1 MLLSQEFAEL
11 SRLDCPPSSR
21 SLLLEPCAWCRAV
34 RIAWLVD
41 LGRYTSGTHPNRKQ
55 PTQPYATNARQ
66 PAMPTQLTSTNA
78 TNALGHALRRRWRRF
93 ESCRGHT
100 LESRCLLDYSGLV

>member
-41 LGRYTSGTHPNRKQ
+41 LRRYTSGTHPSRNQ
-55 PTQPYATNARQ
+55 PTQPHPTNASQ
-66 PAMPTQLTSTNA
+66 PAKLTHPASTNA
-78 TNALGHALRRRWRRF
+78 TNAFQRALRRRWRRF
-93 ESCRGHT
+93 EILPGAHA
-100 LESRCLLDYSGLV
+100 G